1 MASGLP
7 VFILLQS
14 RTPGSP
20 TADLAAAMKLIE
32 RPAKP
37 RLSTRDQDRASTL
50 SVRLSAQAETQPGKG
65 SGASAEQGGDGGAP
79 RSVPSERAGCAPL
92 VV

>member
-65 SGASAEQGGDGGAP
+65 SGASAEQGVTAARP
-79 RSVPSERAGCAPL
+79 AVCPASAQ
-92 VV
+92 VVRR